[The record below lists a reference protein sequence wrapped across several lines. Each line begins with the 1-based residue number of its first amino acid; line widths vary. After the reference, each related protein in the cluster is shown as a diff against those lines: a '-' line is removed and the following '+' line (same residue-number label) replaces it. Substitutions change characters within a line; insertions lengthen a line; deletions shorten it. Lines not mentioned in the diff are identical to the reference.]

1 MTVSTTPPAALPPDR
16 LPLDD
21 PRRRGSAGRTTPQPF
36 APVAPPDPP
45 VPARSV
51 AELPEIDAE
60 EDFFPDPDAT
70 KRLEGE
76 AHGLPAGH
84 WIEVRRMLTFGQELH
99 LQAAALPRSIRQG
112 QTEFAVDYEQVTI
125 QKLLAWVVAWS
136 FTHKGQPAPLDEQ
149 HLRGMH
155 PLVAAAV
162 SAAVDAHI
170 EAIQQGNPRA
180 TNGTTRP

>member
-1 MTVSTTPPAALPPDR
+1 MTVSTTAPLPPDR

-21 PRRRGSAGRTTPQPF
+21 PRRRGSGPRPT
-36 APVAPPDPP
+36 
-45 VPARSV
+45 PARSV
-51 AELPEIDAE
+51 AELPAAGVAAE
-60 EDFFPDPDAT
+60 DEDFFPDPDAT

-99 LQAAALPRSIRQG
+99 LQAAALPRSVRQG
-112 QTEFAVDYEQVTI
+112 QTEFAVDYEQVAI

-149 HLRGMH
+149 HLRGLH